1 MLGFVSDEIPVGSP
15 PAPPGRHAAPG
26 GWYADPVDHSR
37 ERYWDGW
44 QWTRNVRARVGAR
57 PTDRGG
63 RPGPGSYGS
72 GPYRG
77 AGDHD
82 RWEPGGPGPGQSQAP
97 GPYAEPGSYG
107 SEGRGAPGTYGAAPG
122 QWQGYAPAGPGY
134 QMVPATADGVPLA
147 AWGWRALALIIDLLL
162 VLVMV
167 DIIAR
172 VTGLSARMDQASNAY
187 AAYVQEVLTTGT
199 QFDLAY
205 AIGLLSTPATI
216 IVNLLNVAL
225 FVIYSAVMLSR
236 RGATLGKIVC
246 RLRVVPV
253 GQGHGGPALPAKKA
267 WLRPLVTQAFGLV
280 PLLGLVDY
288 LFPLWDKKKQT
299 LHDKIVTTQV
309 IRER

>member
-1 MLGFVSDEIPVGSP
+1 MSDEIPVGSP

-26 GWYADPVDHSR
+26 GWYADPVDHSQ

-44 QWTRNVRARVGAR
+44 QWTRNVRTR
-57 PTDRGG
+57 PTGRGG
-63 RPGPGSYGS
+63 RPGSGSYGG
-72 GPYRG
+72 GPYRE

-82 RWEPGGPGPGQSQAP
+82 RWESGGPGPGESQAP
-97 GPYAEPGSYG
+97 GAYG
-107 SEGRGAPGTYGAAPG
+107 GAPG
-122 QWQGYAPAGPGY
+122 QWQAYAPAGAGY
-134 QMVPATADGVPLA
+134 RMVPATADGVPLA
-147 AWGWRALALIIDLLL
+147 AWWWRALALIVDLLL
-162 VLVMV
+162 VLFVV
-167 DIIAR
+167 EIIAR

-205 AIGLLSTPATI
+205 AIGLLNTPATL

-225 FVIYSAVMLSR
+225 FVIYSGVMLSR

-253 GQGHGGPALPAKKA
+253 GQGRGGAALPAKKA
-267 WLRPLVTQAFGLV
+267 WLRPLVTQAFGIV
-280 PLLGLVDY
+280 PILGLVDY

-309 IRER
+309 IRDR